1 MMAYPF
7 NTYPQYFPQ
16 NYPQFNMM
24 PQQANQISQ
33 QANQPQHQIQ
43 NGGFVPVPD
52 IETARNWHVNLG
64 TSVTFID
71 ENSPY
76 VYTKTRGFSQL
87 EPPVFEK
94 LRLVKEED
102 APQSPQASK
111 NNVLMDDKVNNI
123 GYATKAE
130 IKALKDAQAALQEE
144 IKSIKENMGEKDD
157 E

>member
-7 NTYPQYFPQ
+7 NSYPQYFPQ
-16 NYPQFNMM
+16 NYPQYNMM
-24 PQQANQISQ
+24 PQQANQIPQ
-33 QANQPQHQIQ
+33 GNQPQQQIQ

-102 APQSPQASK
+102 APQSPQVAQNDASVD
-111 NNVLMDDKVNNI
+111 NQVNNI
-123 GYATKAE
+123 EYATKAE
-130 IKALKDAQAALQEE
+130 IKALREAQVKLQKE
-144 IKSIKENMGEKDD
+144 IKEIKESMGDKDD

>member
-1 MMAYPF
+1 MAYPF

-24 PQQANQISQ
+24 PQQANQIPQ
-33 QANQPQHQIQ
+33 QANQPQQQIQ

-76 VYTKTRGFSQL
+76 VYTKTRGFSQFD
-87 EPPVFEK
+87 PPVFEK
-94 LRLVKEED
+94 MRLVKEED
-102 APQSPQASK
+102 VTQTPQVAQNEVP
-111 NNVLMDDKVNNI
+111 DDKTMGNME
-123 GYATKAE
+123 YATKAE